1 MKTKVTQSQKQESFK
16 LINLYQ
22 ESEQERSREEL
33 KLQVDQASVQLQVD
47 TLATQQALLTAKA
60 AYSAALRSKP
70 FSPSNIIAAKNKI
83 RSLEA
88 GLDDLAELAMMF

>member
-1 MKTKVTQSQKQESFK
+1 M
-16 LINLYQ
+16 
-22 ESEQERSREEL
+22 
-33 KLQVDQASVQLQVD
+33 QLQVD

-88 GLDDLAELAMMF
+88 GLVDLAELAMMF